1 MNVGEPDWAY
11 VARSLVK
18 VLAVTAALFLVLSV
32 ADRVLRLFVDYDD
45 GRLALVYGTAA
56 RVANPDKRLLNGYS
70 DGGGLRETT
79 YTLWGEPRRAGP
91 GEGGKKYEIV
101 ENLFGTVRAPS
112 LDGPSG
118 SLAGAIAAVEEDADV
133 NEVLADKARKTI
145 DALPQTLDAV
155 AVVEFADS
163 MTAERLVAFN
173 RKHRICGGADVSYI
187 YSLSYYDDSDD
198 PPSMNSVVWNRDM
211 IKDDVGDDP
220 TYQCETEP
228 VAALAEFR
236 RWVGQLNEGDNLE
249 EFGLDYDWLADGA
262 EEGVVHGL
270 VVDGWKLADLR
281 KLLDDPEVRTV
292 HLADVA
298 FDLGEAGQRYQS
310 RQIS

>member
-1 MNVGEPDWAY
+1 MNAREPDWAY

-18 VLAVTAALFLVLSV
+18 VMAVTAALLLAFSAV
-32 ADRVLRLFVDYDD
+32 DRVLWVFIDFDD
-45 GRLALVYGTAA
+45 ERVAQVYATAA
-56 RVANPDKRLLNGYS
+56 RVANPDKRLSHGYGN
-70 DGGGLRETT
+70 GGGLLETT

-91 GEGGKKYEIV
+91 RAGATEYEIV

-118 SLAGAIAAVEEDADV
+118 SLADAIGFVDV
-133 NEVLADKARKTI
+133 DPGVDEVLTEKARKTI
-145 DALPQTLDAV
+145 DGLPQTLDAV

-163 MTAERLVAFN
+163 MTTERLVAFN
-173 RKHRICGGADVSYI
+173 RRHRTCGGADVSYI
-187 YSLSYYDDSDD
+187 YSPSYYDDSSE
-198 PPSMNSVVWNRDM
+198 PASLNAVVWNRGMTEDN
-211 IKDDVGDDP
+211 IQADL

-236 RWVGQLNEGDNLE
+236 RWVGLLDEGDDLGAFE
-249 EFGLDYDWLADGA
+249 LDYGWLAGAA

-270 VVDGWKLADLR
+270 VVDRWKLADLR

-292 HLADVA
+292 RLADVA
-298 FDLGEAGQRYQS
+298 FDLGEVG
-310 RQIS
+310 